1 MDKMETSLHRNSPAL
16 EYNKQAAFA
25 RSIKMGLISGLAGTL
40 VMELVLMGAL
50 FVVGMP
56 ALTCL
61 SFIGDTV
68 AQLVAKFGI
77 YLADGVPMCLAAQY
91 LIGAIFGVIFATMLS
106 KVSALHINSLKK
118 VVLLSV
124 VYAEI
129 ISQPLLAMTTI
140 LLKMSIMST
149 MLWYSASFVMH
160 FLYGITLGAIVSFGL
175 RSTNTISS
183 KQKERTMMKSQ
194 SPWWKG
200 THGEWYVVAQFML
213 IALVIFGPRTFRGW
227 PTWRYPFT
235 WLSSIGGV
243 ILLLVGGLLFL
254 SAIFRL
260 GSNLTA
266 VPYPKEQGMLVETG
280 PYRLVRHPMY
290 CGMILLA
297 LGWAFLVHG
306 WLTIGYAVGLLLLF
320 DVKSR
325 REEKWLKEKYP
336 GYFSYQKR
344 VRKLI
349 PLIY

>member
-200 THGEWYVVAQFML
+200 THGEWYVVTQFML
-213 IALVIFGPRTFRGW
+213 IALVIFGPRTFRVW
-227 PTWRYPFT
+227 PTWRDPFT
-235 WLSSIGGV
+235 WLSSIGGG
-243 ILLLVGGLLFL
+243 ILLLAGSLLFL
-254 SAIFRL
+254 VALFRL
-260 GSNLTA
+260 GSNLAA
-266 VPYPKEQGMLVETG
+266 VPYPKEKGALVETG

-290 CGMILLA
+290 CGIILIA
-297 LGWAFLVHG
+297 FGWAFLVHG
-306 WLTIGYAVGLLLLF
+306 WITLGYAMVLF
-320 DVKSR
+320 VFFDIKSR
-325 REEKWLKEKYP
+325 REEQWLKAK
-336 GYFSYQKR
+336 FSAYAAYQKR

-349 PLIY
+349 PFVY